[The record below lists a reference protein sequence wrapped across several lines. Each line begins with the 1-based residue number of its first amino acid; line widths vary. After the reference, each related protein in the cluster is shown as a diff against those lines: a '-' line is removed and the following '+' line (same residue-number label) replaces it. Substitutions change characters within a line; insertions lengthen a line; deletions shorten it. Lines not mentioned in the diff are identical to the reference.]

1 MTTPTPAA
9 TPPLPTR
16 RLGRTGL
23 QVSTL
28 ALGTM
33 QFGWTADEAASFAIL
48 DRYLEAGGNFIDT
61 ADVYSRWVEGNPGG
75 VSEAIIGRW
84 MADRGARDRVV
95 LATKV
100 KGRMWEGP
108 NGDGLSRIHIVRACE
123 DSLRRLGTD
132 HIDLYQTHSWD
143 ANTPIDETLRALD
156 DLVRAGKVRYV
167 GCSNIPAWHLVEALW
182 RSDASQLAR
191 YDSVQP
197 NYSLLNRKEFEA
209 ESAAVC
215 ARFEIGVIP
224 YSPLAAG
231 FLTGKYRPDAP
242 LPDSARAPRL
252 RDRYL
257 NERGLAVVAAL
268 DAVAAAHDGATSAQA
283 ALAWLLAQPSVTAP
297 IVGANTVEQLDEL
310 LPGAHLALTAD
321 EVAAL
326 GEASLGW

>member
-1 MTTPTPAA
+1 M
-9 TPPLPTR
+9 
-16 RLGRTGL
+16 
-23 QVSTL
+23 
-28 ALGTM
+28 
-33 QFGWTADEAASFAIL
+33 
-48 DRYLEAGGNFIDT
+48 
-61 ADVYSRWVEGNPGG
+61 
-75 VSEAIIGRW
+75 
-84 MADRGARDRVV
+84 RGARDRVV

-100 KGRMWEGP
+100 RGRMWEGP
-108 NGDGLSRIHIVRACE
+108 NGEGLSRLHIVRACE

-143 ANTPIDETLRALD
+143 PNTPIDETLAALD
-156 DLVRAGKVRYV
+156 DLVRSGKVRYI

-182 RSDASQLAR
+182 RSDAGHLAR

-197 NYSLLNRKEFEA
+197 NYSLVHRKEFEA
-209 ESAAVC
+209 DAAAVC
-215 ARFEIGVIP
+215 ARFGVGVIP

-257 NERGLAVVAAL
+257 NDRGLAVVATL

-297 IVGANTVEQLDEL
+297 IVGANTVAQLDEL

-321 EVAAL
+321 EVARL
-326 GEASLGW
+326 GEASEGW